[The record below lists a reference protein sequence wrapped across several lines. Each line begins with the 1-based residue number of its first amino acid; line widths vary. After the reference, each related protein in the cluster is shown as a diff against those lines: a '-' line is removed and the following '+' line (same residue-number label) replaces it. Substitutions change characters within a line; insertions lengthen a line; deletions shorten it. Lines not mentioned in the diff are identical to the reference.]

1 VILAL
6 LRELSSKR
14 ALVIIKMAVSLGLIA
29 WLVAGTEREELMD
42 ALGRA
47 SLAVVIAAVLVL
59 LVLAVVQTARWIIVA
74 RSLDLVFPWMS
85 AFVIVL
91 IGTFFNQVLPSSV
104 GGDAARVWRLRSAG
118 VPVAKSVNTV
128 VIDRLVALLG
138 VVVISGVATPLLFQ
152 WIEQPGKRIVLV
164 LAELGI
170 LAALA
175 VALNLDRIRLPRRLS
190 LGRGTRA
197 AFSGDA
203 RRLFSSPRALAP
215 ALGLSLVIHCGVSF
229 VVWMLARSVGADIAL
244 YECVVLVPAVML
256 LAMLPVSVAG
266 WGVREGA
273 MVVAMGLLGVSRT
286 DALATSVLFGLATAG
301 SGLPGLVLWLTTSRQ
316 PGSAAQRLGAIDERA
331 A

>member
-1 VILAL
+1 
-6 LRELSSKR
+6 
-14 ALVIIKMAVSLGLIA
+14 
-29 WLVAGTEREELMD
+29 
-42 ALGRA
+42 
-47 SLAVVIAAVLVL
+47 
-59 LVLAVVQTARWIIVA
+59 
-74 RSLDLVFPWMS
+74 MS

-138 VVVISGVATPLLFQ
+138 VVVISGVATPVLFQ
-152 WIEQPGKRIVLV
+152 WIEEPGKRIVLV
-164 LAELGI
+164 LAEVGI

-197 AFSGDA
+197 GFSGDA
-203 RRLFSSPRALAP
+203 RRLFSSPRAFASALA
-215 ALGLSLVIHCGVSF
+215 LSLVIHCGVSF
-229 VVWMLARSVGADIAL
+229 VVWMLAQSVGADVAL
-244 YECVVLVPAVML
+244 YECVILVPAVML

-273 MVVAMGLLGVSRT
+273 MVVALGLIGVSRT
-286 DALATSVLFGLATAG
+286 DALATSVLFGFATAG
-301 SGLPGLVLWLTTSRQ
+301 SGLPGLVLWLTTSRT
-316 PGSAAQRLGAIDERA
+316 PEAAGRPLGAVDERA